1 MPRKPR
7 PVAAEGD
14 ENQEVAPPLD
24 PSATTTLADDPN
36 HPTRWKHR
44 RRLAYMA
51 MWSMLA
57 LTVYVVGP
65 WMPMDR
71 LNTLQDVISWFYFSM
86 ASIVGAYMGFATWS
100 AKTTRG

>member
-1 MPRKPR
+1 
-7 PVAAEGD
+7 
-14 ENQEVAPPLD
+14 
-24 PSATTTLADDPN
+24 
-36 HPTRWKHR
+36 
-44 RRLAYMA
+44 MA